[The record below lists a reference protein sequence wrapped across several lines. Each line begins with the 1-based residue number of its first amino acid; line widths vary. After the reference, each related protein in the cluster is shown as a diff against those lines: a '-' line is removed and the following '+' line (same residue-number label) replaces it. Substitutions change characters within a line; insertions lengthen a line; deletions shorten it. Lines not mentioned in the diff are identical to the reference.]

1 MSQQTPL
8 PSKKV
13 VSGGIAVGLGIICII
28 LIVGLIGA
36 VVDYTSII
44 SGKDSNIKS
53 LNSRVAGLASIVS
66 LSNSTTWVYD
76 QTVSQGAGSYSTWT
90 FSASYSGY
98 VSVYV
103 EISNVSETNV
113 EVIYFAYGVSFHQTQ
128 VLSESNDVAFFPIL
142 PCSDITVGVGN
153 ANTAVQEGA
162 TETVMITYTY

>member
-1 MSQQTPL
+1 MSQQIP
-8 PSKKV
+8 PPPKKV
-13 VSGGIAVGLGIICII
+13 VSRGVAIGLGIICLI

-36 VVDYTSII
+36 IADYTSII
-44 SGKDSNIKS
+44 SGKDSTINS
-53 LNSRVAGLASIVS
+53 LNSQVSSLKSIVG
-66 LSNSTTWVYD
+66 LSNSTTWVSE

-103 EISNVSETNV
+103 EISNVSDTNV

-128 VLSESNDVAFFPIL
+128 VVSEGNNIAFFPIL

-153 ANTAVQEGA
+153 GSILSGA
-162 TETVMITYTY
+162 TETVTITYYY